1 LKNQNKKDKLKISQK
16 ESEVLENL
24 DKELKEIISTNE
36 ALNVSIKKFINDI
49 SQEKLNNKK
58 V

>member
-1 LKNQNKKDKLKISQK
+1 MKNQNKKDKLKISQK